1 MSGRRDDK
9 LSKTNIRF
17 FVCFCVFFVVVFY
30 FLSSIRLTR
39 SVMFKGIIAINENG
53 AIKFLTRKDIIIF
66 YHSCTT

>member
-17 FVCFCVFFVVVFY
+17 FVCVFCVFFVVVFY

-53 AIKFLTRKDIIIF
+53 AIKF
-66 YHSCTT
+66 

>member
-17 FVCFCVFFVVVFY
+17 FVFFVCFLLLFFY

-53 AIKFLTRKDIIIF
+53 AIKF
-66 YHSCTT
+66 

>member
-17 FVCFCVFFVVVFY
+17 FVCFCVCFFVVVFY

-53 AIKFLTRKDIIIF
+53 AIKF
-66 YHSCTT
+66 

>member
-1 MSGRRDDK
+1 MMSGRRDDK

-17 FVCFCVFFVVVFY
+17 FVVVFFVCVFCVFFVVAFY

-53 AIKFLTRKDIIIF
+53 AIKF
-66 YHSCTT
+66 